1 MGCSTPRF
9 VRLFTRLR
17 AGLPR
22 LPRGPPR
29 RARGLVSG
37 PRLRL
42 ALPRA
47 LVHVLLPPRRRALGR
62 ARLAGLLRALR
73 RGPGR
78 APVDAPLLP
87 RAAPRERSG
96 GRSRR
101 GGRISIRIKLGVSR
115 DAAKA
120 SRGEGE
126 ESRALRRCSE
136 WGIEASVYTF
146 LSRRVVVMTKQLRGA
161 SRRWRDTWRHRRD
174 VDVARD
180 ANANNAKI
188 IKDAARA
195 HEREAADHEEEP
207 AH

>member
-29 RARGLVSG
+29 RARGLVPG

-47 LVHVLLPPRRRALGR
+47 LVHVLLPPRRRALGG

-87 RAAPRERSG
+87 RAAPRERPRG
-96 GRSRR
+96 GSRR

-136 WGIEASVYTF
+136 WGEASVYTF
-146 LSRRVVVMTKQLRGA
+146 LSSRVVVIVKQLMSVRQQITRK
-161 SRRWRDTWRHRRD
+161 SHPMLCQY
-174 VDVARD
+174 VCQ
-180 ANANNAKI
+180 
-188 IKDAARA
+188 
-195 HEREAADHEEEP
+195 
-207 AH
+207 

>member
-1 MGCSTPRF
+1 MGRSTSRF
-9 VRLFTRLR
+9 VRVVTR
-17 AGLPR
+17 AHTGVPR
-22 LPRGPPR
+22 LPCGPAR
-29 RARGLVSG
+29 RARGLVPG

-78 APVDAPLLP
+78 AAVDAPLLP

-136 WGIEASVYTF
+136 WGIEASVYPF
-146 LSRRVVVMTKQLRGA
+146 LSRRVVVMTKPASERRGRGDGVWGATRHQEQRRRRRRRPRGA
-161 SRRWRDTWRHRRD
+161 E
-174 VDVARD
+174 
-180 ANANNAKI
+180 
-188 IKDAARA
+188 ARA
-195 HEREAADHEEEP
+195 LTKGRGKTHS
-207 AH
+207 